1 MGLVCTQYRAIP
13 STILK
18 RLRGHVEKVEWVYLS
33 LGTARGQL
41 RRWREERNSGK
52 GSRQDRKYT
61 VEQEAGERAGMGV
74 ERLTG
79 HGPETLRTTGY
90 CGTTVL
96 ATVVF
101 MVAALP

>member
-1 MGLVCTQYRAIP
+1 M
-13 STILK
+13 
-18 RLRGHVEKVEWVYLS
+18 W
-33 LGTARGQL
+33 
-41 RRWREERNSGK
+41 RRWSGFICPWGRPGDSSEGGGKKEIQGK
-52 GSRQDRKYT
+52 GPGRTENTQWNRRQEKS
-61 VEQEAGERAGMGV
+61 GERAGMGV

-96 ATVVF
+96 ATVVL